1 MFLDIY
7 KVITITKINKIIR
20 CGNRMEIL
28 ISMKPADSS
37 EHYNY
42 NIVRKKS
49 MSVWFLSLEVIP
61 KDRTEVQILYSMKH
75 QQGKKEL
82 IEEREDRQEEVCY
95 YTNYQSRQLKLIP
108 MRKLQKKYKAGTL
121 ELPQLR
127 SEGAGYTNALIPI
140 TYCL

>member
-1 MFLDIY
+1 
-7 KVITITKINKIIR
+7 
-20 CGNRMEIL
+20 
-28 ISMKPADSS
+28 
-37 EHYNY
+37 
-42 NIVRKKS
+42 

-127 SEGAGYTNALIPI
+127 SEGAGYSNALIPI